1 MVNDTIR
8 LRVRKTLK
16 DLVNKLIG
24 SEMLEKNVNTVENAR
39 RSHIILVIVEKLV

>member
-1 MVNDTIR
+1 
-8 LRVRKTLK
+8 LK

-24 SEMLEKNVNTVENAR
+24 SEMLEKNVNTVENAG